1 MKNLS
6 KPSEAEMQD
15 LARDAMRPDSF
26 DLEDNQAQAEAEQNL
41 EMRELALAARLENEA
56 CTALGVF

>member
-1 MKNLS
+1 
-6 KPSEAEMQD
+6 MQD

-26 DLEDNQAQAEAEQNL
+26 CLEDNHLSQAQAERAL

>member
-1 MKNLS
+1 MKNLL

-26 DLEDNQAQAEAEQNL
+26 CLKDNLGQAEAEQNL

-56 CTALGVF
+56 CVALGVF